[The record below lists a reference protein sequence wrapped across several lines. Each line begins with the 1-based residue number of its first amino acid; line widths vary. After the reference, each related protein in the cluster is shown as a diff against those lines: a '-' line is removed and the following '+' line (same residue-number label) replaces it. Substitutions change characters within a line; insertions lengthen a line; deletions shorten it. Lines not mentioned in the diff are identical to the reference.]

1 MAPSSLREISLPRF
15 ALKRDEAAAAL
26 AISVGTFDNWIKDG
40 LMPKGKK
47 IRGNV
52 LWDAESVRNAW
63 HKLIESEDGDGTN
76 PFDEVVA

>member
-1 MAPSSLREISLPRF
+1 MAASSLREVSIPRF

-40 LMPKGKK
+40 LMPKGRK

-52 LWDAESVRNAW
+52 LWDAEAVRDAW
-63 HKLIESEDGDGTN
+63 RKLMEGEADDASN